1 MVNMAPVDTT
11 GTARRQLI
19 LLHCGKIHFPRT
31 KDGSGSDLGLPLDA
45 GRVYHDWMS
54 TPRSPLSA
62 LPLIGSSAPAKAILL
77 MLTASLMVTVNDA
90 IAKWLTAHY
99 PTGEILAVRGAM
111 VISLAVCWALAR
123 RRPDLLRVRN
133 WKAQL
138 TRGVLMCVSTF
149 LFVTSLKLLPIA
161 DAIAISFAGPV
172 FATMLAAL
180 ILKEP
185 VGWRRWTAIGI
196 GFIGVLIM
204 VRPAPEIFRLVAL
217 LPVLAAFIGAFR
229 DIVTRSMSTGGEST
243 IATLVASTSVVAF
256 GGLLTL
262 PWGWVPISWEHLG
275 LFAVTATLVGIAQA
289 CMIEAFRWGEVGL
302 IGPFKYSSLVWAVLL
317 GSLVW
322 GDLPGPWT
330 LVGASVLIG
339 SGLYI
344 WRREAVLARQQRV
357 AEPLALPNRQL

>member
-1 MVNMAPVDTT
+1 MLSPKA
-11 GTARRQLI
+11 
-19 LLHCGKIHFPRT
+19 GK
-31 KDGSGSDLGLPLDA
+31 
-45 GRVYHDWMS
+45 VYDKRMS

-77 MLTASLMVTVNDA
+77 MLAASLIVTVNDA

-99 PTGEILAVRGAM
+99 PTGQILAVRGVM
-111 VISLAVCWALAR
+111 VIFLAVCWAMAR

-138 TRGVLMCVSTF
+138 TRGALMCVSTF
-149 LFVTSLKLLPIA
+149 LFITSLKFLPIA

-229 DIVTRSMSTGGEST
+229 DIITRTMSTGGEST
-243 IATLVASTSVVAF
+243 VATLVASTSVVAF
-256 GGLLTL
+256 GGFLTL
-262 PWGWVPISWEHLG
+262 PFGWEPITWEHLG
-275 LFAVTATLVGIAQA
+275 LFAITSLLVGIAQS

-302 IGPFKYSSLVWAVLL
+302 IGPFKYSSLVWAVIL
-317 GSLVW
+317 GLLVW

-344 WRREAVLARQQRV
+344 WRREAALARQRRAQ
-357 AEPLALPNRQL
+357 AS